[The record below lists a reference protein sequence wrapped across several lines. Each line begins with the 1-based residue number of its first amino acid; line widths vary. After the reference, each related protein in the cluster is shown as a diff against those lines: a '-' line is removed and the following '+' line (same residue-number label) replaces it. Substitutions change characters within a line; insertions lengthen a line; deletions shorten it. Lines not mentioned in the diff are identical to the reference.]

1 MHTLVKKRKKG
12 LMTNSNQ
19 QLDNFQGINPNNFT
33 VSEVFEAI
41 NKNGSNKPSNFAD
54 RNKSVCSSRHV
65 ENSDIRVGVGVNS
78 DYILADIFSDFTD
91 PRLLAYRA
99 APRLK
104 KLGYF
109 AMNGGVYKFNNGILL
124 KDGISEQFDSRKAEP
139 ILILLNQV
147 LAMCL
152 PHEQKLNKEGKLVE
166 RHIINNK
173 VVVARHDGLE
183 YTYSTPM
190 KIVLNEVYGQ
200 IVALLDDVQQIK
212 YEPYLDNDFKL
223 VSVPG
228 YYPNNKTLAVWDAK
242 EWKIPQYDEAKAKQK
257 LHQLAKH
264 LFSSFRI
271 SDECAGLTGLM
282 ASLYSSLFSSII
294 PCTPISFISA
304 SNSGDGKSF
313 ACKLMMLFNPGKVK
327 TITIPSNRDEFQRQF
342 NGALDKDKCKGIVL
356 SNLKGDLEDY
366 AFICDAVTE
375 ESMADRATGGWGTR
389 DFDTKVHIMANGN
402 DYYPKGDIA
411 KRRVFLIRLLERLDK
426 DKNYGFFAK
435 IQNSLKESKMILW
448 GVFEAYA
455 KYGSPQEYFHEGF
468 EEWSQNCLAP
478 VLWAGFP
485 NTIKRFPQA
494 ALDVMHEDDR
504 LFSEFINDLTQ
515 KIGDKSISSRD
526 IAELLNNEPNKSALA
541 RSSRAFF
548 DKKKGDDFNVT
559 EVARKLVKYEGKT
572 FENIQYT
579 IKRLR
584 ANKIEHL
591 FTNLTPKV
599 LLEIEKP
606 VEKPL
611 DKPVKVTPVLVASS
625 PPKEP
630 INIEAAKKSIKI
642 MDVLSKLSL
651 ATLNGKKEGNK
662 YQCPFHE
669 DSTPSFDVNVFK
681 NQCYCF
687 GCGCGSDAIG
697 LAGALLGH
705 CTFGDKLSG
714 EDFIK
719 TLAEFDKSI
728 INHKPLQIDYE
739 QEEKQK
745 LIKQEEVS
753 NKVDKWVKQQPINQS
768 AETINKY
775 LIYKKVKNYGC
786 FESVD
791 SLVIPLRDINGKIWS
806 RQIIDLNKTAGKFFE
821 LGGRTKGCMHV
832 IGDLKAA
839 KQVYICEGYATTA
852 TIYMATQKPSIA
864 AFSLG
869 NIINVIEAISKKYPA
884 IKITV
889 CGELFDPIKIQVT
902 GLYKK
907 IKAKNV
913 ELIFPK
919 DTILPKSDF
928 NDVHVKF
935 GLEEVKKQIPEPIFD
950 PFEFGSFYSF
960 DELDQLKDWATSP
973 PITNEIGV
981 EKK

>member
-1 MHTLVKKRKKG
+1 MID
-12 LMTNSNQ
+12 SNQ
-19 QLDNFQGINPNNFT
+19 QLDDFQGINPKNFT
-33 VSEVFEAI
+33 IKEFVEA
-41 NKNGSNKPSNFAD
+41 KEQKKTYKTLNFAD

-104 KLGYF
+104 KLGFF
-109 AMNGGVYKFNNGILL
+109 AMNGGIYKFHNGILL

-152 PHEQKLNKEGKLVE
+152 PHEQKMNKEGRLAE

-173 VVVARHDGLE
+173 TVIARYNGLE

-190 KIVLNEVYGQ
+190 KMVLNEVYGQ

-242 EWKIPQYDEAKAKQK
+242 EWKIPQYDETKAKQK

-375 ESMADRATGGWGTR
+375 ESMSDRATGGWGTR
-389 DFDTKVHIMANGN
+389 DFDTRVHIMANGN

-435 IQNSLKESKMILW
+435 VQNSLKESKMILW

-504 LFSEFINDLTQ
+504 LFSEFINDLTK
-515 KIGDKSISSRD
+515 KIGDKGISSRD
-526 IAELLNNEPNKSALA
+526 IAELLNNESTKSALA

-548 DKKKGDDFNVT
+548 DKKKGDDFSVT

-591 FTNLTPKV
+591 FTNLTPKAP
-599 LLEIEKP
+599 LEIEKP

-611 DKPVKVTPVLVASS
+611 DKPLTPALVASV
-625 PPKEP
+625 PPK

-669 DSTPSFDVNVFK
+669 DFTPSFDVNTFK

-687 GCGCGSDAIG
+687 SCGCGSDAIG
-697 LAGALLGH
+697 LAGALLGY
-705 CTFGDKLSG
+705 CTFGDKLNG

-728 INHKPLQIDYE
+728 TIADRREEGSYNHKQLQIDYE

-768 AETINKY
+768 EETINKY

-791 SLVIPLRDINGKIWS
+791 SLVIPLRDIEGKIWS
-806 RQIIDLNKTAGKFFE
+806 RQIIDLNSNTPKLFE
-821 LGGRTKGCMHV
+821 LGGRTKGCMHI

-839 KQVYICEGYATTA
+839 KQVYICEGYATAA
-852 TIYMATQKPSIA
+852 TVHMAKQTPSIA

-869 NIINVIEAISKKYPA
+869 NIINVIEAVEKKYPN

-889 CGELFDPIKIQVT
+889 CGELFDPIKTQVN

-919 DTILPKSDF
+919 NSILPKSDF

-950 PFEFGSFYSF
+950 PFEFGGFYTF
-960 DELDQLKDWATSP
+960 DQLTDQ
-973 PITNEIGV
+973 IGA
-981 EKK
+981 EKQ